1 MLRMEI
7 VDAWKDGKTL
17 VFRMG
22 HSTPDFM
29 LGLNSIG
36 MAFNGAS
43 MRPGP
48 ATEDAKKLLKKKD
61 RPDTFTIHDNFQF
74 VFTSCF
80 NMDDWKGYLRGKIPM
95 GELQPVQMC
104 ASLEQVAEVMQNG
117 LPKGANLDDDLSEM
131 DRLADM
137 L

>member
-1 MLRMEI
+1 MNTTPANAFTVDLEDWYQGLEI
-7 VDAWKDGKTL
+7 D
-17 VFRMG
+17 
-22 HSTPDFM
+22 
-29 LGLNSIG
+29 
-36 MAFNGAS
+36 
-43 MRPGP
+43 
-48 ATEDAKKLLKKKD
+48 
-61 RPDTFTIHDNFQF
+61 
-74 VFTSCF
+74 
-80 NMDDWKGYLRGKIPM
+80 MDDWKGYLRGKIPM